1 MRGVHSVVDEI
12 RRNVFTEV
20 ARLAYE
26 GGDLNRVDMI
36 PYKLVPGE
44 IAHYRHDVFLERAVV
59 AARVRLALG
68 MDLAPGKPRSAL
80 SDQIQ
85 EAATDQKYF
94 EEPLVNIIPFACNAC
109 PPKQIRITDSCQGCI
124 SHPCMNVCPKDAI
137 YLDKDKHCHI
147 DQDKCIKC
155 GKCFSQCPYHAI
167 SKIERPCAAACGMD
181 AIGSDELGRA
191 KIDYDKCVS
200 CGMCLVNCPF
210 AAIADK
216 SQILQVIT
224 AMQRNEEVIACVAP
238 AFVGQFGKEATPAK
252 LKAAMRRLGFADVV
266 EVAIGADL
274 CTVEEAKDFLEE
286 VPEKQPFMGTSC
298 CPAWS
303 VMAKKLFP
311 EFKDYIS
318 MALTP
323 MVITARMVKKDH
335 PNARICFIGP
345 CAAKK
350 LEANRRSVRSDVDFV
365 LTFEELQGMFDAK
378 EVDFTKIEADPA
390 DNMDE
395 GTGMGRGFAVGGGVA
410 AAVVEAIRHIDPDRE
425 VLIEYG
431 DGLRECRKMLQM
443 ARAGKR
449 NGYLLEGMACPG
461 GCVAGAGTIQPVKQ
475 SAVSVEQFKKA
486 APELSC
492 TTSPY
497 LNRLEEV
504 EKKYQSTQDFIRA
517 PGFLAGG
524 PFFIADRRHSRSH
537 IPRGRRAAGGPP
549 GRRRSP

>member
-1 MRGVHSVVDEI
+1 MRGVHSAVDDI
-12 RRNVFTEV
+12 RRNIFTEV

-36 PYKLVPGE
+36 PYKIVPGE
-44 IAHYRHDVFLERAVV
+44 VAKHRHDVFLERAIVQE
-59 AARVRLALG
+59 RVRLALG
-68 MDLAPGKPRSAL
+68 MSLQPAGEQSPVSA
-80 SDQIQ
+80 QIQ

-137 YLDKDKHCHI
+137 YLDENKHCHI
-147 DQDKCIKC
+147 DQSKCIKC
-155 GKCFSQCPYHAI
+155 GKCFNQCPYRAI

-181 AIGSDELGRA
+181 AIESDELGRA
-191 KIDYDKCVS
+191 KINYDKCVS

-216 SQILQVIT
+216 SQIFQVIN
-224 AMQRNEEVIACVAP
+224 AMQRNDEVIACVAP
-238 AFVGQFGKEATPAK
+238 AFVGQFGKDATPAK
-252 LKAAMRRLGFADVV
+252 LKAAMRILGFTDVV

-274 CTVEEAKDFLEE
+274 CTVEEAHDFLES
-286 VPEKQPFMGTSC
+286 VPAKQPFMGTSC

-311 EFKDYIS
+311 QFKDYIS

-350 LEANRRSVRSDVDFV
+350 LEANRRSVRSDVDYV

-378 EVDFTKIEADPA
+378 EINFAEIEGDPA
-390 DNMDE
+390 DDMSE

-410 AAVVEAIRHIDPDRE
+410 AAVVEAISHIDPDRQ
-425 VLIEYG
+425 VPIESG
-431 DGLRECRKMLQM
+431 DGLRECKKMLMM
-443 ARAGKR
+443 AKAGKR
-449 NGYLLEGMACPG
+449 DGYLLEGMACPG
-461 GCVAGAGTIQPVKQ
+461 GCVAGAGTITPVKE
-475 SAVSVEQFKKA
+475 SAANVDRFKKA

-492 TTSPY
+492 TNSPFVS
-497 LNRLEEV
+497 RLKEV
-504 EKKYQSTQDFIRA
+504 EE
-517 PGFLAGG
+517 
-524 PFFIADRRHSRSH
+524 
-537 IPRGRRAAGGPP
+537 
-549 GRRRSP
+549 